1 MDANWY
7 AVYTKPQQE
16 LKTSA
21 ALIKKGFECL
31 CPLTRKMLVNTTF
44 GKKITWQPVFNSFV
58 FVRITEA
65 DFSKVLRSGD
75 VINFMYWMG
84 RPAVIAS
91 EDIANIE
98 KFVSRYP
105 NVTVEKTA
113 IVRNMLAIAGD
124 DTTGDEENIQVKLPS
139 IGFILTASREKNYR
153 IAGSTTRFGRAV

>member
-16 LKTSA
+16 LKTVAS
-21 ALIKKGFECL
+21 LTKKGIECF

-44 GKKITWQPVFNSFV
+44 GKKITWQPVFSSFV
-58 FVRITEA
+58 FVHITEA

-84 RPAVIAS
+84 RPAVIAA
-91 EDIANIE
+91 EDVITIE
-98 KFVSRYP
+98 KFVNRYP

-113 IVRNMLAIAGD
+113 VVRNILAVTSEDSA
-124 DTTGDEENIQVKLPS
+124 GDEENIQVKLPS
-139 IGFILTASREKNYR
+139 LGFLLTASREKNYR
-153 IAGSTTRFGRAV
+153 IAGNARFGRAV

>member
-16 LKTSA
+16 LKTA
-21 ALIKKGFECL
+21 ASLTKKGIECF

-58 FVRITEA
+58 FVRVTEA
-65 DFSKVLRSGD
+65 DFPKVLRSGD

-84 RPAVIAS
+84 RPAVIAA
-91 EDIANIE
+91 EDVATIE
-98 KFVSRYP
+98 KFVNRYP

-113 IVRNMLAIAGD
+113 VVRNILATTNEEATGD
-124 DTTGDEENIQVKLPS
+124 DEKIQVKLPS
-139 IGFILTASREKNYR
+139 IGFLLTASREKNYR
-153 IAGSTTRFGRAV
+153 IAGNARFGRAV